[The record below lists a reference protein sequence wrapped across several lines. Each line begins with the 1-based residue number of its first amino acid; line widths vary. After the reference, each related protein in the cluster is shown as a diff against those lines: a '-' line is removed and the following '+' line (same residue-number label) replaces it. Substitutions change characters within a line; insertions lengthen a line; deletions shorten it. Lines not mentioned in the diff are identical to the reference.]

1 MKNNILI
8 IENDKEVLS
17 VWHEHFENEKKFKLH
32 SEESIKKAILKL
44 ESNLFDLVIL
54 DFEMSKSKHDMFF
67 KKIEKTPIFFLIN
80 RTSNKELI
88 DKKDIFFFIKPI
100 KLINVQ
106 EKINQLI
113 ENKSQTS
120 FEKLNLRD
128 YLFFPLERK
137 IKNKKGEM
145 LIDLTEKETLILRE
159 IIIKKAVSKEKLLL
173 KIWGFSSNINTAT
186 LETHIY
192 RLRKKLLSVFKE
204 KEIIVNSQS
213 GYKITK

>member
-1 MKNNILI
+1 M
-8 IENDKEVLS
+8 
-17 VWHEHFENEKKFKLH
+17 
-32 SEESIKKAILKL
+32 
-44 ESNLFDLVIL
+44 
-54 DFEMSKSKHDMFF
+54 
-67 KKIEKTPIFFLIN
+67 
-80 RTSNKELI
+80 
-88 DKKDIFFFIKPI
+88 
-100 KLINVQ
+100 
-106 EKINQLI
+106 
-113 ENKSQTS
+113 
-120 FEKLNLRD
+120 RD

-204 KEIIVNSQS
+204 KEIIVNYKS